1 MSEDLRVLHSLQK
14 WELALCPFGPSVHII
29 FMKETPTDSRHAPHA
44 AAAEQQ
50 LLTGGEKCEDN
61 CKEKKNCEQS
71 VF

>member
-29 FMKETPTDSRHAPHA
+29 FMKETPTDSKHAPHA

-50 LLTGGEKCEDN
+50 LLTGG
-61 CKEKKNCEQS
+61 KKVKINARKKK
-71 VF
+71 

>member
-1 MSEDLRVLHSLQK
+1 
-14 WELALCPFGPSVHII
+14 
-29 FMKETPTDSRHAPHA
+29 MKETPTDSRHAPHA